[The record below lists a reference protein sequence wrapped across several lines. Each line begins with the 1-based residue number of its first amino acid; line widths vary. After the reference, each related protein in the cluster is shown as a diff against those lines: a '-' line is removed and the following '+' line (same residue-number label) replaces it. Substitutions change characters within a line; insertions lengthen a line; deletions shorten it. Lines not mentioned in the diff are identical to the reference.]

1 MPSSV
6 SVIIPAYNAGQRIA
20 RAINSA
26 LDQTLPVLEIIVV
39 DDGSTDDTVK
49 VASSF
54 GPPVRVISKPNGGP
68 ASARNLAAS
77 LARGDWLAML
87 DADDWW
93 FPRKNEIQLAHMAG
107 EDIGLSHCRL
117 DHRAERP
124 PDELTFEDLW
134 ERNWIS
140 NSSVLMR
147 RTIFEEVGG
156 FVEVRRLVEDY
167 NLWLRVSAAGY
178 RIVTCPHILLH
189 YTQGIGLSANAEWL
203 MRASLFNVD
212 ELEQRLGL
220 PPEMADRKRRQIRA
234 EFRRLA
240 LLECD
245 TKAGRSLLRQIFQDE
260 PGVGNGVYMAAGTL
274 FAPALNLKHAQEER
288 WKRLRAAPV
297 TLEDT
302 QESEFAERRIP
313 VAETPFW
320 NANGTSRPGPASVI
334 HLPTAARALPVPML
348 VTTVDAEEDFD
359 WSGPFVRTASRVTS
373 MRSQHKA
380 HRVFERY
387 GVIPT
392 YLVDFPVASQDGGR
406 EPLRELLESG
416 QCEIGA
422 QLHPWVT
429 PPFVEVI
436 SKRNSYPGNLPLVV
450 EYDKL
455 LVLTNVLEEAFGIRP
470 RIYRAG
476 RCGFG
481 PNTGEILRHLG
492 YLADSSIMPHWNYA
506 PQSGPDFRAFGAEP
520 YWIDRDR
527 TVLQMPISVALV
539 GRAARLGPS
548 VSFGLFNR
556 ISERAGLTAAVARL
570 GLIERIR
577 LTPEGIAIDE
587 AKRLVRQ
594 MIADRH
600 RVFVLTY
607 HSPSLEPGSTPYVR
621 TAADLT
627 HFLAWLEE
635 FYDFFT
641 KEIGGR
647 CVSWRDVRDA
657 LLPVRSTV
665 AQAEPAPVA

>member
-6 SVIIPAYNAGQRIA
+6 SVIIPAYNAGDRVA
-20 RAINSA
+20 RAITSA

-39 DDGSTDDTVK
+39 DDGSSDDTVA

-54 GPPVRVISKPNGGP
+54 GHPVRVISKPNGGP

-77 LARGDWLAML
+77 VARGDWLAML

-124 PDELTFEDLW
+124 PDELTFKDLW

-140 NSSVLMR
+140 NSSVLLR
-147 RTIFEEVGG
+147 RTIFEQVGG

-167 NLWLRVSAAGY
+167 NLWLRVSAAGA

-203 MRASLFNVD
+203 MRASLFNID
-212 ELEQRLGL
+212 DLEQQLGL
-220 PPEMADRKRRQIRA
+220 PADMAERKRRQIRT

-245 TKAGRSLLRQIFQDE
+245 TETGRSLLRQMFHDE
-260 PGVGNGVYMAAGTL
+260 PGLGNGIYMTAGTL
-274 FAPALNLKHAQEER
+274 FAPALKLKHAQE
-288 WKRLRAAPV
+288 KRLRRLRTARV

-302 QESEFAERRIP
+302 QESEFAERSVP

-320 NANGTSRPGPASVI
+320 LDNGKSRSGPAPVA
-334 HLPTAARALPVPML
+334 HQPTAARDLAFPML

-387 GVIPT
+387 GVIPS
-392 YLVDFPVASQDGGR
+392 YLVDFPVASQDEGR

-436 SKRNSYPGNLPLVV
+436 SKRNSYPGNLPMVV

-455 LVLTNVLEEAFGIRP
+455 LALTNMLEEAFGIRP

-492 YLADSSIMPHWNYA
+492 YLVDSSIMPVLELPA
-506 PQSGPDFRAFGAEP
+506 AE
-520 YWIDRDR
+520 R
-527 TVLQMPISVALV
+527 T
-539 GRAARLGPS
+539 RLP
-548 VSFGLFNR
+548 R
-556 ISERAGLTAAVARL
+556 
-570 GLIERIR
+570 
-577 LTPEGIAIDE
+577 
-587 AKRLVRQ
+587 VR
-594 MIADRH
+594 
-600 RVFVLTY
+600 
-607 HSPSLEPGSTPYVR
+607 
-621 TAADLT
+621 
-627 HFLAWLEE
+627 
-635 FYDFFT
+635 
-641 KEIGGR
+641 
-647 CVSWRDVRDA
+647 
-657 LLPVRSTV
+657 
-665 AQAEPAPVA
+665 